1 MVRAPHK
8 MALTKTEVEVLSRYR
23 NKEIVFKPGRQ
34 NRQQIY
40 CTPEEFNYIRE
51 YRKNPQITSVT
62 KPSVV
67 LPPVLKLLVE
77 KYTPQ
82 ELNSLVKGALPG
94 NVINEA
100 HIDFSGTKFR
110 FAVMSDLHLGSKYTN
125 EERVLHAFKTA
136 REFSAEVLLL
146 VGDITEGLSRRSGH
160 VYELSHIGYAA
171 QKAYTIDI
179 MKEAQLPIKAIS
191 GNHDEWYTL
200 SSGAN
205 IVQDIAREVPNM
217 EFIGTG
223 LGKVFF
229 NEVEC
234 QLHHGLDNG
243 SAYALSYRM
252 QKIVEAY
259 EAGTKPQI
267 LIAGHDHKAGYFFI
281 RDVHCILA
289 ACLQNQTPWMQRTR
303 KEAHKGYW
311 LIEIE
316 VVGKKVISIQPIFK
330 TFYK

>member
-1 MVRAPHK
+1 MKKAPHK
-8 MALTKTEVEVLSRYR
+8 MALTKEEIAVLSKYR
-23 NKEIVFKPGRQ
+23 NTEIIFKQGRQ

-51 YRKNPQITSVT
+51 YRQNPSISSVT
-62 KPSVV
+62 KPIV
-67 LPPVLKLLVE
+67 LSPILQTLAE
-77 KYTPQ
+77 KYTQQ
-82 ELNSLVKGALPG
+82 ELISLIKGALPG
-94 NVINEA
+94 KIIEDTHVN
-100 HIDFSGTKFR
+100 FSGTKFR
-110 FAVMSDLHLGSKYTN
+110 FAVMSDLHLGSKYTS
-125 EERVLHAFKTA
+125 EERVLKAFKDA
-136 REFSAEVLLL
+136 RDFSAEVILFS
-146 VGDITEGLSRRSGH
+146 GDITEGLSNRAGH
-160 VYELSHIGYAA
+160 VYELSHIGYEA
-171 QKAYTIDI
+171 QKAYAIEI
-179 MKEAQLPIKAIS
+179 LKEAKLPIKAIS

-205 IVQDIAREVPNM
+205 IVKDICHEVPNM

-223 LGKVFF
+223 LGKIFF

-234 QLHHGLDNG
+234 QLHHGLDKG
-243 SAYALSYRM
+243 AAYALSYRI

-289 ACLQNQTPWMQRTR
+289 ACLQSQTPWMQRTR

-316 VVGKKVISIQPIFK
+316 VVGKKVISMHPTFK
-330 TFYK
+330 TFYR